1 MPPRD
6 MGDIRREYARTRLDE
21 HAVAADPIVQF
32 LRWLEDALASEL
44 IEATAMTL
52 ATATPD
58 GAPSARM
65 VLLKGADPRG
75 FVFFTD
81 YRSRK
86 GHELEANPRA
96 ALVFYWAELERQ
108 VRVTGTVERV
118 SAEESA
124 DYFRRRPLPSRLG
137 AWASRQSTVLPDRA
151 TLERQLDDVRA
162 RFKDGDVPLP
172 PHWGGFRVVPDAIEF
187 WQGRESRLHD
197 RLRYLRAGAGAAWRI
212 ERLSP

>member
-1 MPPRD
+1 
-6 MGDIRREYARTRLDE
+6 MGDIRREYARTQLDE
-21 HAVAADPIVQF
+21 HGVAADPIVQF

-44 IEATAMTL
+44 LEATAMTL

-65 VLLKGADPRG
+65 VLLKGADARG

-86 GHELEANPRA
+86 GHELDANPRA

-108 VRVTGTVERV
+108 VRVTGVVERV
-118 SAEESA
+118 SADESE

-137 AWASRQSTVLPDRA
+137 AWASRQSSVLPDRA

>member
-1 MPPRD
+1 

>member
-1 MPPRD
+1 

-21 HAVAADPIVQF
+21 HGVAADPIVQF

-58 GAPSARM
+58 GAPSGRM
-65 VLLKGADPRG
+65 VLLKGADARG

-118 SAEESA
+118 SAEESE

-137 AWASRQSTVLPDRA
+137 AWASRQSSVLPDRA

-162 RFKDGDVPLP
+162 RFKDGEVPLP
-172 PHWGGFRVVPDAIEF
+172 PHWGGVRVVPDAIEF

-197 RLRYLRAGAGAAWRI
+197 RLRYIRAGAGAAWRI

>member
-1 MPPRD
+1 
-6 MGDIRREYARTRLDE
+6 
-21 HAVAADPIVQF
+21 
-32 LRWLEDALASEL
+32 
-44 IEATAMTL
+44 MTL

-58 GAPSARM
+58 GAPSGRM
-65 VLLKGADPRG
+65 VLLKGADARG

-118 SAEESA
+118 SAEESE

-137 AWASRQSTVLPDRA
+137 AWASRQSSVLPDRA

-162 RFKDGDVPLP
+162 RFKDGEVPLP
-172 PHWGGFRVVPDAIEF
+172 PHWGGVRVVPDAIEF

-197 RLRYLRAGAGAAWRI
+197 RLRYIRAGAGAAWRI